1 MREIY
6 NFNFSINVSV
16 EAYKSKEEAGKCL
29 SEKGANA
36 VGKNTMAFRE
46 SVVTVSDFLNLAIS
60 GHTFCALFDYNPD
73 VQYWYEDSNGKHS
86 ESYPVHRRNKVNKG
100 AMKVITKSDQFFRGA
115 QAIFVDVDYTRFL
128 DVQDYIN
135 ALTHKPTCVYMSF
148 SDNIDKGGIRSRR
161 FRLVYVFD
169 RVLDTNEFIWVSS
182 AITRQIEQDTNE
194 PMQDKCGE
202 RRSQYMNGVYGNPEI
217 YKTDFIYSVTDFP
230 EPPPPQPVVIQPE
243 IPVAA
248 SPPQIVFDDKLVY
261 EMEHLS
267 YEAFMHSY
275 SWMGYVYRTEKPEW
289 IDDKFQMTDE
299 NYLQIWFCREKVM
312 DGNHRRSKLF
322 KNACLRRVIDP
333 EMNPDKALFNLYV
346 DFVRFFDNS
355 DGVITPDTL
364 QNKVRKAFEMSDE
377 ELLSFCEPEINY
389 WHKNRPQYIL
399 RKIYGV
405 DNRATAKSVQGYINY
420 NYLDSV
426 YNPNMSVQ
434 DNAKVIMDISDK
446 TLYRYV
452 KDRGIATNPN
462 KKPSV
467 RMKRAEKRKEK
478 AAKIEL
484 FKQLYR
490 TDLSTDENM
499 ELLKENGLVLSR
511 SSVNE
516 WKQKYIENAE
526 TGEQPSMPSETIN
539 APFSIPV
546 PQVDI
551 NWGFGSWKSEQGNC
565 SLF

>member
-6 NFNFSINVSV
+6 NFSFSINVSV

-29 SEKGANA
+29 IAKGAKA

-46 SVVTVSDFLNLAIS
+46 SVVTVSDFLNLATS

-73 VQYWYEDSNGKHS
+73 VQYWYEDSNGKHY

-135 ALTHKPTCVYMSF
+135 VLTYKPTCVYMSF
-148 SDNIDKGGIRSRR
+148 SDKLEKRGQTSRR

-169 RVLDTNEFIWVSS
+169 RVLDTNEFIWVSF

-217 YKTDFIYSVTDFP
+217 YKTDFIYSATDFP

-267 YEAFMHSY
+267 YEDFMHSY

-289 IDDKFQMTDE
+289 IDDTYQMTDE
-299 NYLQIWFCREKVM
+299 NYLQIWFCREKVT

-322 KNACLRRVIDP
+322 KNACLRRLIDP

-364 QNKVRKAFEMSDE
+364 KDKVRRAFELSDE
-377 ELLSFCEPEINY
+377 ELMSFCEPEINY

-405 DNRATAKSVQGYINY
+405 DNRATAKSVQGYITY

-434 DNAKVIMDISDK
+434 DNAKVIKNVSDK

-452 KDRGIATNPN
+452 KDRGIETNPN
-462 KKPSV
+462 KTLSV
-467 RMKRAEKRKEK
+467 RAKRAADKREKEEE
-478 AAKIEL
+478 IEL
-484 FKQLYR
+484 FKQLYCP
-490 TDLSTDENM
+490 DLSISKNM
-499 ELLKENGLVLSR
+499 ELLKESGLELSR
-511 SSVNE
+511 SRVHE
-516 WKQKYIENAE
+516 WKQKYIENVPTE
-526 TGEQPSMPSETIN
+526 EQSSMPSETIN

>member
-1 MREIY
+1 MKVIK
-6 NFNFSINVSV
+6 NWGFSINVSV
-16 EAYKSKEEAGKCL
+16 EAYETKEEAGKCL
-29 SEKGANA
+29 YKAGADELERP
-36 VGKNTMAFRE
+36 KMAFIERQI
-46 SVVTVSDFLNLAIS
+46 TVDDFLGYATS
-60 GHTFCALFDYNPD
+60 GHTFCALFDYDPN
-73 VQYWYEDSNGKHS
+73 QKYKIKDSQGKTQ
-86 ESYPVHRRNKVNKG
+86 ESYPVYKKGENIG
-100 AMKVITKSDQFFRGA
+100 AMKIKTKRDQFFRGA
-115 QAIFVDVDYTRFL
+115 QVIFVDVDYTRFL

-135 ALTHKPTCVYMSF
+135 VLTYKPTCVYMSF
-148 SDNIDKGGIRSRR
+148 SDKLEKRGQTSRR

-182 AITRQIEQDTNE
+182 TITRQIEQDTNE

-267 YEAFMHSY
+267 YEAFMHYY

-289 IDDKFQMTDE
+289 IDGKFQMTDE
-299 NYLQIWFCREKVM
+299 NYLQIWFCREKVT

-322 KNACLRRVIDP
+322 KNACLRRLIDP

-389 WHKNRPQYIL
+389 WHKNRPKYIL